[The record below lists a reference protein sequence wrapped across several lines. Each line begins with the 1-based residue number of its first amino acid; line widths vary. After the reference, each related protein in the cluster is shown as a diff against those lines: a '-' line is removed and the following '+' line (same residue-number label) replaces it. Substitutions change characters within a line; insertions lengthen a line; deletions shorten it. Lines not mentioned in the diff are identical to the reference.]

1 MPASGEQRRGSAA
14 ALSSGGLESS
24 AARSR
29 EGCGVPCSVDKGIST
44 VPALFLARQA
54 GRQPIR
60 FTNARS

>member
-29 EGCGVPCSVDKGIST
+29 AGCGVPSSIDKGIYS

-60 FTNARS
+60 FTNAQA

>member
-29 EGCGVPCSVDKGIST
+29 EGCGVPSSIDKGI
-44 VPALFLARQA
+44 
-54 GRQPIR
+54 
-60 FTNARS
+60 